1 MKLTV
6 IPLILLVFLSLSV
19 KSQTEVPNPKK
30 FSFGVNFSP
39 DYSYRRLH
47 SNNPDHDFVINQ
59 LNDWE
64 EPAFGYT
71 TGLSVRYLVNK
82 KFELESGLQFSD
94 KTFKLDIDRDD
105 FETPDNGLY
114 QPDDPAIPERLTTNY
129 HFYYLGVPVKLNYHF
144 YQKRM
149 RMYVSAGV
157 SADFAIDTKSKTTM
171 KYRDRTESIERN
183 NNGGDYNKI
192 CLSGLAGFGAETAL
206 FKRFGIRIEPVFR
219 YSFTPM
225 VDDPMKEYLYS
236 AGLNVAI
243 FYR

>member
-1 MKLTV
+1 MKLSV
-6 IPLILLVFLSLSV
+6 IPFILFVLFSFSG
-19 KSQTEVPNPKK
+19 KSQTEEPKPKK
-30 FSFGVNFSP
+30 ISFGINFSP

-94 KTFKLDIDRDD
+94 KTFNLDIDRDD

-129 HFYYLGVPVKLNYHF
+129 HFYYLEVPFKLNYHF
-144 YQKRM
+144 YQKRI

-171 KYRDRTESIERN
+171 KYRDRTESIERS

-192 CLSGLAGFGAETAL
+192 CLSGLVGFGAETAL

-219 YSFTPM
+219 YSFSPI
-225 VDDPMKEYLYS
+225 DDFMENENLYS
-236 AGLNVAI
+236 AGLNLVL
-243 FYR
+243 FYQ